1 PPSTNLRFSI
11 IDPPLTEDGSAKV
24 TNEKT
29 AKVNPLSFWI
39 YIHYTSPQKADG
51 AQLGPRAHT

>member
-1 PPSTNLRFSI
+1 M
-11 IDPPLTEDGSAKV
+11 DPQKL

-51 AQLGPRAHT
+51 AQLGPRAHSKRVKKL